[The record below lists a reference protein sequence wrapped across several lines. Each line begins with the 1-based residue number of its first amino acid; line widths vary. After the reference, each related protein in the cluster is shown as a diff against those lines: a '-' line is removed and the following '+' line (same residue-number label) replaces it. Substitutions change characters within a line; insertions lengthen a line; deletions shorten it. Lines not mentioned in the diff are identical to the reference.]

1 MGNQNAWPEMTQ
13 SELTASSAL
22 TLAFQD
28 MDDARADFQQAEL
41 KDAAHVLN
49 RLVAV
54 FDSEPLAS
62 FLSEALPAVDFD
74 DWLQRAEA
82 TAGSFVGSAE
92 LPWPHDRTERASMQV
107 ALCRYIAAKKV
118 DFLNFVHNHFHVGS
132 SLSAHVFVFQSKILV
147 PLLRDIRR
155 LSELRQVPSD
165 LAQAIGRVPLS
176 GDTTLDNLLQL
187 ACERFRDPAPSARN
201 DAIEKLWDGW
211 ERLKTLAGGN
221 KGESAQAMLDSA
233 ALTGGRFRELLETE
247 ARALTK
253 IGNEFHIRHFETD
266 KTPLR
271 PAEVDYLFH
280 RMFALINLILSARS
294 RSESDE
300 SFSMPADFMQAGR
313 SDTPP
318 QEREAF

>member
-1 MGNQNAWPEMTQ
+1 MTQ
-13 SELTASSAL
+13 AEVPASSAL

-28 MDDARADFQQAEL
+28 LEDAKADFQQAEF

-54 FDSEPLAS
+54 LDREPLAS
-62 FLSEALPAVDFD
+62 FLSEALPTVDFD
-74 DWLQRAEA
+74 DWLKRAEA
-82 TAGSFVGSAE
+82 SAGSHVGSAA
-92 LPWPHDRTERASMQV
+92 LQWSHDRAKRVSMQI
-107 ALCRYIAAKKV
+107 ALCRSIAAKKV
-118 DFLNFVHNHFHVGS
+118 DLLNFVHSHFQAGNS
-132 SLSAHVFVFQSKILV
+132 GAAHVFVFQSKILT

-155 LSELRQVPSD
+155 LSELRQVPTI
-165 LAQAIGRVPLS
+165 LTQAIGRLPQS
-176 GDTTLDNLLQL
+176 GDATLDNLLQL

-221 KGESAQAMLDSA
+221 KAESAQAMLDA
-233 ALTGGRFRELLETE
+233 VALPGSRFRELVETE

-266 KTPLR
+266 KTPLL

-280 RMFALINLILSARS
+280 RLFALINLILNARMC
-294 RSESDE
+294 SESDE
-300 SFSMPADFMQAGR
+300 SVSMPADFMQAGR
-313 SDTPP
+313 ADTPP

>member
-1 MGNQNAWPEMTQ
+1 MTQ
-13 SELTASSAL
+13 TELAASSAL
-22 TLAFQD
+22 TVAFQD
-28 MDDARADFQQAEL
+28 MEDAKADFQQAEF
-41 KDAAHVLN
+41 KEAAHVLN

-54 FDSEPLAS
+54 FDREPLAS
-62 FLSEALPAVDFD
+62 FLSEALPSVDFD

-82 TAGSFVGSAE
+82 TAGSHVGSAH
-92 LPWPHDRTERASMQV
+92 LNWPHDRAERVSMQI

-118 DFLNFVHNHFHVGS
+118 DFLNFVHSHFHVGS
-132 SLSAHVFVFQSKILV
+132 SLSAHVFVFHAKILE

-155 LSELRQVPSD
+155 LSELRQVPSV

-176 GDTTLDNLLQL
+176 GDTTLDNLSQR

-221 KGESAQAMLDSA
+221 KAESAQAMLDAVASP
-233 ALTGGRFRELLETE
+233 GSRFRELVETE

-266 KTPLR
+266 KTPLQ

-280 RMFALINLILSARS
+280 RMFALINLILNAHARAA
-294 RSESDE
+294 SEE
-300 SFSMPADFMQAGR
+300 SFNMPADFMQAGR
-313 SDTPP
+313 ADTPP

>member
-1 MGNQNAWPEMTQ
+1 MTQ
-13 SELTASSAL
+13 VEVAASSAL

-28 MDDARADFQQAEL
+28 LEDAKADFQQAEF

-54 FDSEPLAS
+54 FDREPLAS
-62 FLSEALPAVDFD
+62 FLSEALPTVDFD
-74 DWLQRAEA
+74 DWLKRAEA
-82 TAGSFVGSAE
+82 SAGSHVGSAA
-92 LPWPHDRTERASMQV
+92 LHWSHDRAERVSMQI
-107 ALCRYIAAKKV
+107 ALCRSIAAKKV
-118 DFLNFVHNHFHVGS
+118 DLLNFVHSHFQAGNS
-132 SLSAHVFVFQSKILV
+132 GAAHVFVFQSKILT

-155 LSELRQVPSD
+155 LSELRQVPPI
-165 LAQAIGRVPLS
+165 LTQAIGRLPQS
-176 GDTTLDNLLQL
+176 GDTTLDGLLQL

-201 DAIEKLWDGW
+201 GSIEKLWDGW

-221 KGESAQAMLDSA
+221 KGESAQAMLDA
-233 ALTGGRFRELLETE
+233 VALPGSRFRELVETE

-266 KTPLR
+266 KTPLQ

-280 RMFALINLILSARS
+280 RMFALINLILNARA
-294 RSESDE
+294 RAASEE
-300 SFSMPADFMQAGR
+300 SFNMPADFMQTGR
-313 SDTPP
+313 ADTPP

>member
-1 MGNQNAWPEMTQ
+1 MTQ
-13 SELTASSAL
+13 VEVAASSAL

-28 MDDARADFQQAEL
+28 LEDAKADFQQAEF

-62 FLSEALPAVDFD
+62 FLSEVLPTVDFD
-74 DWLQRAEA
+74 DWLKRAEA
-82 TAGSFVGSAE
+82 SAGSFVGSAA
-92 LPWPHDRTERASMQV
+92 LHWSHDRAERVSMQI
-107 ALCRYIAAKKV
+107 ALCRSIAAKKV
-118 DFLNFVHNHFHVGS
+118 DLLNFVHSHFQAGNS
-132 SLSAHVFVFQSKILV
+132 GAAHVFVFQSKILA

-155 LSELRQVPSD
+155 LSELRQVPSI
-165 LAQAIGRVPLS
+165 LTQAIGRIPQS
-176 GDTTLDNLLQL
+176 GDVTLDNLLQL

-221 KGESAQAMLDSA
+221 KGESAQAMLDA
-233 ALTGGRFRELLETE
+233 VALPGSRFRELVETE
-247 ARALTK
+247 ARALTR

-266 KTPLR
+266 KTPLL

-280 RMFALINLILSARS
+280 RLFALVNLILNART

-300 SFSMPADFMQAGR
+300 SFSMPADFMQTGR
-313 SDTPP
+313 ADTPP
-318 QEREAF
+318 QKR